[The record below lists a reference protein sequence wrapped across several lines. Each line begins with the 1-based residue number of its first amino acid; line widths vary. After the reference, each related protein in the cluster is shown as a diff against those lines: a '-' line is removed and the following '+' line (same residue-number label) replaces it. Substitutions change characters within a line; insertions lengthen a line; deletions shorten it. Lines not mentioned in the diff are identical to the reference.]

1 MNEHP
6 HHRNIP
12 KTLMT
17 NQPYYGFES
26 GLILKTLINSG
37 NGALK
42 INDEHSTLENK
53 EHGGNFAQ
61 IQQQ

>member
-1 MNEHP
+1 
-6 HHRNIP
+6 
-12 KTLMT
+12 MT

-42 INDEHSTLENK
+42 INDEHSALENK

>member
-1 MNEHP
+1 
-6 HHRNIP
+6 
-12 KTLMT
+12 MT

-42 INDEHSTLENK
+42 DKWRTQRLRK
-53 EHGGNFAQ
+53 
-61 IQQQ
+61 